1 MTHAPAGRG
10 KSIRNVVE
18 SSDRAE
24 SAVSNAVNDKTN
36 GLDAVGEKDKEPGHD
51 FETVPEKEGIWRE
64 Q

>member
-36 GLDAVGEKDKEPGHD
+36 GLDVVGEKDKESG
-51 FETVPEKEGIWRE
+51 TVPEKEGIWRE

>member
-24 SAVSNAVNDKTN
+24 NAVSNAVNDKTN
-36 GLDAVGEKDKEPGHD
+36 GLDVVGEKDKD
-51 FETVPEKEGIWRE
+51 FGTVPEKEGIWRE

>member
-36 GLDAVGEKDKEPGHD
+36 GLDAVGEKDKEYG
-51 FETVPEKEGIWRE
+51 T
-64 Q
+64 

>member
-24 SAVSNAVNDKTN
+24 SAVSNAVNDKMD
-36 GLDAVGEKDKEPGHD
+36 LMLSEKKTRSPGHD
-51 FETVPEKEGIWRE
+51 SGTVPEKEGIWRE

>member
-36 GLDAVGEKDKEPGHD
+36 GLDAVGEKTRSPGHD

>member
-1 MTHAPAGRG
+1 MTHAHAGRG

-36 GLDAVGEKDKEPGHD
+36 GLDVVGEKDKESG
-51 FETVPEKEGIWRE
+51 T
-64 Q
+64 